1 MKRVVCTSGFWS
13 HFTLLVRGSKNQL
26 TAKPIHKTMS
36 LLDRLQ
42 LSWGS
47 RIPVI
52 LQTEASEC
60 GLACIAMLLAQH
72 GTITDL
78 ATLRR
83 RHGAVPQGMTL
94 LDLARVAKAEQLT
107 TRAVRVDLSDL
118 KQLRL
123 PAILHWSMGHF
134 VVLHE
139 INSNKYQVIDPAY
152 GERTFSA
159 EEMSNN
165 FTGVAMEAWPA
176 GDFVAKQEAQS
187 ISIKALVGRVSGLW
201 PTLWRVL
208 AVSLTLEVLG
218 LIFPLFMQWVV
229 DNVVVTRDVSLLTT
243 LTLGFLLLLV
253 AQQLFTL
260 TRSWLVLKVGTQLRV
275 QWRSNVLSHMLM
287 LPLDYFARRHLG
299 DVMSRFE
306 SVDRIQKVLTDTFVE
321 TALDGLMVVLTL
333 ALMLV
338 YSPVLTVI
346 AVFSVL
352 IYAGVRWLWFGP
364 MRRAMAEHIV
374 RNANESSFL
383 LETVRGMRTIRLFSR
398 HAERLG
404 AWQSLMVADVNAN
417 LKVQKLEVFYRL
429 MRGTLSGAF
438 ALLLIW
444 WGARD
449 VMAGTISVGM
459 LLAFLAYRNQFD
471 SRFTEL
477 VNKWVEL
484 RMLGLDAQRLADI
497 VLTKPEASASVLLN
511 TTNQKAPSIEIK
523 ELYFRYSEG
532 SPDVL
537 AGLNLTIPAGQA
549 IAIAGA
555 SGGGKTTL
563 VNLLLG
569 VYQPQRGGIYIDGVP
584 FEQLG
589 ASQWRAQVATVMQ
602 DDVLFAGSIADN
614 ISFFDPTPDQSWLQD
629 CAAIAAIHDD
639 ITKMPMAYQT
649 LVGDM
654 GSTLSGG
661 QKQRVLLAR
670 ALYRRPYVLMLDEAT
685 SHLDIA
691 REAEVSKAI
700 AGMPLTRIVVAHRP
714 QTLASVDRV
723 VEIENGIVLRDET
736 AAQYAERVANVT
748 VG

>member
-1 MKRVVCTSGFWS
+1 
-13 HFTLLVRGSKNQL
+13 
-26 TAKPIHKTMS
+26 MS

-60 GLACIAMLLAQH
+60 GLACLAMLLAQH
-72 GTITDL
+72 GTVTDL
-78 ATLRR
+78 ATLRS

-94 LDLARVAKAEQLT
+94 LDLARVANAEQLT
-107 TRAVRVDLSDL
+107 TRAVRADLTEI

-123 PAILHWSMGHF
+123 PAILHWRMGHF
-134 VVLHE
+134 VVLRE
-139 INSNKYQVIDPAY
+139 IAGNQYQIIDPAH
-152 GERTFSA
+152 GERTFSQ
-159 EEMSNN
+159 EDMSRN
-165 FTGVAMEAWPA
+165 FTGVAMEVWPA
-176 GDFVAKQEAQS
+176 NDFVAKQEAQS

-229 DNVVVTRDVSLLTT
+229 DNVVVTRDISLLTT
-243 LTLGFLLLLV
+243 LALGFLLLLV
-253 AQQLFTL
+253 IQQFFTL
-260 TRSWLVLKVGTQLRV
+260 MRSWLVLKVGTQLRV

-333 ALMLV
+333 VLMLL
-338 YSPVLTVI
+338 YSPILTAI
-346 AVFSVL
+346 ALLSVL
-352 IYAGVRWLWFGP
+352 IYTGVRWLWFGP

-374 RNANESSFL
+374 RSANESSFL

-417 LKVQKLEVFYRL
+417 LKVQKLDVFYRL

-438 ALLLIW
+438 ALLLLW

-477 VNKWVEL
+477 VNKWIDL

-497 VLTKPEASASVLLN
+497 VLTEPEVVSTGFNSAASSKP
-511 TTNQKAPSIEIK
+511 PSIEIND
-523 ELYFRYSEG
+523 LHFRYSG
-532 SPDVL
+532 GTPDVL
-537 AGLNLTIPAGQA
+537 AGLSLMIPSGQS

-555 SGGGKTTL
+555 SGGGKTTF

-569 VYQPQRGGIYIDGVP
+569 VYQPQRGGIRIDGISL
-584 FEQLG
+584 EQLG
-589 ASQWRAQVATVMQ
+589 VAQWRKQVATVMQ

-614 ISFFDPTPDQSWLQD
+614 ISFFDPTPDIAWLED
-629 CAAIAAIHDD
+629 CAAMAAIHED
-639 ITKMPMAYQT
+639 ISKMPMAYQT

-670 ALYRRPYVLMLDEAT
+670 ALYRRPRVLILDEAT
-685 SHLDIA
+685 SHLDIS
-691 REAEVSKAI
+691 REAEVSRAI
-700 AGMPLTRIVVAHRP
+700 ASMPLTRIVVAHRQ

-723 VEIENGIVLRDET
+723 IELENGRVLRDET
-736 AAQYAERVANVT
+736 AEAFAQRMAQVPSGRTA
-748 VG
+748 

>member
-1 MKRVVCTSGFWS
+1 
-13 HFTLLVRGSKNQL
+13 
-26 TAKPIHKTMS
+26 MS

-42 LSWGS
+42 LSWGT

-60 GLACIAMLLAQH
+60 GLACMAMLLAQH

-78 ATLRR
+78 ATLRS

-107 TRAVRVDLSDL
+107 TRAVRIDLSEL

-134 VVLHE
+134 VILRE
-139 INSNKYQVIDPAY
+139 IAGNKYHIIDPAH
-152 GERTFSA
+152 GERTFSQ
-159 EEMSNN
+159 EEMSRN

-176 GDFVAKQEAQS
+176 NDFVAKQEAQS
-187 ISIKALVGRVSGLW
+187 ISITSLVGRVSGLW

-208 AVSLTLEVLG
+208 TVSLTLEALG

-229 DNVVVTRDVSLLTT
+229 DNVVVTRDIGLLTT
-243 LTLGFLLLLV
+243 LALGFLLLLV
-253 AQQLFTL
+253 IQQLFTL
-260 TRSWLVLKVGTQLRV
+260 VRSWLVLKVGTQLRV
-275 QWRSNVLSHMLM
+275 QWRSNVLSHLLM

-306 SVDRIQKVLTDTFVE
+306 SIDRIQKVLTDTFVE

-333 ALMLV
+333 VLMML
-338 YSPVLTVI
+338 YSPVLTAI
-346 AVFSVL
+346 AVLSVL
-352 IYAGVRWLWFGP
+352 IYAGIRWLWFGP

-383 LETVRGMRTIRLFSR
+383 LETVRGIRTIRLFSR
-398 HAERLG
+398 HAERLS

-438 ALLLIW
+438 ALLLLW

-449 VMAGTISVGM
+449 VMAGTLSVGM

-477 VNKWVEL
+477 VNKWVDL

-497 VLTKPEASASVLLN
+497 VLTVPEAASTGHMPTSL
-511 TTNQKAPSIEIK
+511 QKPPSIEIND
-523 ELYFRYSEG
+523 LHFRYSAG
-532 SPDVL
+532 TPDVL
-537 AGLNLTIPAGQA
+537 AGLNLAIPSGQS

-555 SGGGKTTL
+555 SGGGKSTL

-569 VYQPQRGGIYIDGVP
+569 AYQPQRGGIRIDGVP
-584 FEQLG
+584 LEQLG
-589 ASQWRAQVATVMQ
+589 VAQWRNQVATVMQ
-602 DDVLFAGSIADN
+602 DDVLFAGTIADN
-614 ISFFDPTPDQSWLQD
+614 ISFFDPSPDIAWLED
-629 CAAIAAIHDD
+629 CAAMAAIHED
-639 ITKMPMAYQT
+639 IAKMPMAYQT

-670 ALYRRPYVLMLDEAT
+670 ALYRRPLVLILDEAT

-691 REAEVSKAI
+691 RESDVNHAI
-700 AGMPLTRIVVAHRP
+700 ASMPLTRIVVAHRQ

-723 VEIENGIVLRDET
+723 VELENGCVMHDET
-736 AAQYAERVANVT
+736 AEEFTQRMAKVSLGRIE
-748 VG
+748 

>member
-1 MKRVVCTSGFWS
+1 
-13 HFTLLVRGSKNQL
+13 
-26 TAKPIHKTMS
+26 MS

-60 GLACIAMLLAQH
+60 GLACLAMLLAQH
-72 GTITDL
+72 GTVTDL
-78 ATLRR
+78 ATLRS

-94 LDLARVAKAEQLT
+94 LDLARVANAEQLT
-107 TRAVRVDLSDL
+107 TRAVRADLTEI

-123 PAILHWSMGHF
+123 PAILHWRMGHF
-134 VVLHE
+134 VVLRE
-139 INSNKYQVIDPAY
+139 IAGNQYQIIDPAH
-152 GERTFSA
+152 GDRTLSQ
-159 EEMSNN
+159 EDMSRN

-176 GDFVAKQEAQS
+176 NDFVAKQEAQS

-229 DNVVVTRDVSLLTT
+229 DNVVVTRDISLLST
-243 LTLGFLLLLV
+243 LALGVLLLLV
-253 AQQLFTL
+253 IQQFFTL
-260 TRSWLVLKVGTQLRV
+260 MRSWLVLKVGTQLRV

-333 ALMLV
+333 VLMLL
-338 YSPVLTVI
+338 YSPILTAI
-346 AVFSVL
+346 AVLSVL
-352 IYAGVRWLWFGP
+352 IYTGVRWLWFGP

-374 RNANESSFL
+374 RSANESSFL

-417 LKVQKLEVFYRL
+417 LKVQKLDVFYRL

-438 ALLLIW
+438 ALLLLW

-477 VNKWVEL
+477 VNKWVDL

-497 VLTKPEASASVLLN
+497 VLTEPEVVSTGFNSAASSKP
-511 TTNQKAPSIEIK
+511 PSIEIND
-523 ELYFRYSEG
+523 LHFRYSG
-532 SPDVL
+532 GIPDVL
-537 AGLNLTIPAGQA
+537 AGLNLMIPSGQS

-569 VYQPQRGGIYIDGVP
+569 VYQPQRGGIRIDGISL
-584 FEQLG
+584 EQLG
-589 ASQWRAQVATVMQ
+589 VAQWRNQVATVMQ

-614 ISFFDPTPDQSWLQD
+614 ISFFDPTPDIAWLEN
-629 CAAIAAIHDD
+629 CAAMAAIHED
-639 ITKMPMAYQT
+639 IAKMPMAYQT

-670 ALYRRPYVLMLDEAT
+670 ALYRRPRVLILDEAT
-685 SHLDIA
+685 SHLDIS
-691 REAEVSKAI
+691 REAEVSRAI
-700 AGMPLTRIVVAHRP
+700 AGMPLTRIVVAHRQ

-723 VEIENGIVLRDET
+723 VELENGRVLRDET
-736 AAQYAERVANVT
+736 AEVFAQRMAQVPSGRTA
-748 VG
+748 

>member
-1 MKRVVCTSGFWS
+1 
-13 HFTLLVRGSKNQL
+13 
-26 TAKPIHKTMS
+26 MS

-42 LSWGS
+42 LSWGT

-60 GLACIAMLLAQH
+60 GLACMAMLLAHH
-72 GTITDL
+72 GTITDV
-78 ATLRR
+78 ATLRS

-107 TRAVRVDLSDL
+107 TRAVRVDLKDL

-134 VVLHE
+134 VVLRGISGH
-139 INSNKYQVIDPAY
+139 KYDVIDPAH
-152 GERTFSA
+152 GERVFSQ
-159 EEMSNN
+159 EDMSRE

-176 GDFVAKQEAQS
+176 NDFVAKQEAQNVS
-187 ISIKALVGRVSGLW
+187 LKALVGRIGGLW

-208 AVSLTLEVLG
+208 AVSLTLEILG
-218 LIFPLFMQWVV
+218 LVSPLFMQWVV
-229 DNVVVTRDVSLLTT
+229 DDVVVSRDVSLLTT

-253 AQQLFTL
+253 VQQIFSLM
-260 TRSWLVLKVGTQLRV
+260 RSWLVLKVGTQLRV

-299 DVMSRFE
+299 DVMSRFD
-306 SVDRIQKVLTDTFVE
+306 SVDRIQKVLTDAFVE
-321 TALDGLMVVLTL
+321 TVLDGLMVVLTL
-333 ALMLV
+333 VLMLL
-338 YSPVLTVI
+338 YSPVLTAI
-346 AVFSVL
+346 AVLSVL
-352 IYAGVRWLWFGP
+352 LYAGVRWLWFGP
-364 MRRAMAEHIV
+364 MRRAMAEHLV
-374 RNANESSFL
+374 RNANEESYL
-383 LETVRGMRTIRLFSR
+383 LETIRGMRTIRLFSR

-404 AWQSLMVADVNAN
+404 AWQTLMVADVNAN
-417 LKVQKLEVFYRL
+417 LKVQRLEVFYRL

-438 ALLLIW
+438 ALLLLW

-477 VNKWVEL
+477 INKWVDL

-497 VLTKPEASASVLLN
+497 VLTAAE
-511 TTNQKAPSIEIK
+511 TAPTGLTPKFSLTPPTIEISD
-523 ELYFRYSEG
+523 LHFRYSEG
-532 SPDVL
+532 TPDIL
-537 AGLNLTIPAGQA
+537 DGFSLNIPAGQS

-563 VNLLLG
+563 VNVLLG
-569 VYQPQRGGIYIDGVP
+569 VYKPQRGSIRIDGMP
-584 FEQLG
+584 LEQMGL
-589 ASQWRAQVATVMQ
+589 SQWRAQVATVMQ

-614 ISFFDPTPDQSWLQD
+614 ISFFDPTLDVEWLEN
-629 CAAIAAIHDD
+629 CAEMAAIHDD
-639 ITKMPMAYQT
+639 IYKMPMAYQT

-670 ALYRRPYVLMLDEAT
+670 ALYRRPRVLILDEAT

-691 REAEVSKAI
+691 RESDVNHAI
-700 AGMPLTRIVVAHRP
+700 ASMPLTRIVVAHRE

-723 VEIENGIVLRDET
+723 VEIENGRILRDET
-736 AAQYAERVANVT
+736 AEQFKQRMAQVSLKRDV
-748 VG
+748 

>member
-1 MKRVVCTSGFWS
+1 
-13 HFTLLVRGSKNQL
+13 
-26 TAKPIHKTMS
+26 MS

-42 LSWGS
+42 LGWGT

-60 GLACIAMLLAQH
+60 GLACMAMLLAQH
-72 GTITDL
+72 GTITDV
-78 ATLRR
+78 ATLRS

-107 TRAVRVDLSDL
+107 TRAVRVDLKDL

-123 PAILHWSMGHF
+123 PAILHWRMGHF
-134 VVLHE
+134 VVLRG
-139 INSNKYQVIDPAY
+139 INGHKYDVIDPAH
-152 GERTFSA
+152 GERVFSQ
-159 EEMSNN
+159 EDMSRE

-176 GDFVAKQEAQS
+176 NDFVAKKEAQNVS
-187 ISIKALVGRVSGLW
+187 LKALVGRIGGLW

-218 LIFPLFMQWVV
+218 LVSPLFMQWVV
-229 DNVVVTRDVSLLTT
+229 DDVVVSRDVSLLTT

-253 AQQLFTL
+253 IQQLFSL
-260 TRSWLVLKVGTQLRV
+260 MRSWLVLKVGTQLRV

-299 DVMSRFE
+299 DVMSRFD
-306 SVDRIQKVLTDTFVE
+306 SVDRIQKVLTDAFVE
-321 TALDGLMVVLTL
+321 AVLDGLMVVLTL
-333 ALMLV
+333 VLMLL
-338 YSPVLTVI
+338 YSPVLTAI
-346 AVFSVL
+346 AVLSVL
-352 IYAGVRWLWFGP
+352 LYAGVRWLWFGP
-364 MRRAMAEHIV
+364 MRQAMAEHLV
-374 RNANESSFL
+374 RNANEESYL
-383 LETVRGMRTIRLFSR
+383 LETIRGMRTIRLFSR

-404 AWQSLMVADVNAN
+404 AWQTLMVADVNAN

-438 ALLLIW
+438 ALLLLW

-477 VNKWVEL
+477 INKWVDL

-497 VLTKPEASASVLLN
+497 VLTTPETESTTLTSKLSLKPPA
-511 TTNQKAPSIEIK
+511 IEIND
-523 ELYFRYSEG
+523 LHFRYSEG
-532 SPDVL
+532 TPDVL
-537 AGLNLTIPAGQA
+537 EGLSLNIPSGQS

-563 VNLLLG
+563 VNILLG
-569 VYQPQRGGIYIDGVP
+569 VYKPQRGSIRIDGVP
-584 FEQLG
+584 LEQMG
-589 ASQWRAQVATVMQ
+589 VAQWRAQVATVMQ

-614 ISFFDPTPDQSWLQD
+614 ISFFDPAPDVEWLED
-629 CAAIAAIHDD
+629 CAEMAAIHDD
-639 ITKMPMAYQT
+639 ICMMPMAYQT

-670 ALYRRPYVLMLDEAT
+670 ALYRRPRVLILDEAT

-691 REAEVSKAI
+691 REMDVNNAI
-700 AGMPLTRIVVAHRP
+700 ASMPLTRIVIAHRQ

-723 VEIENGIVLRDET
+723 IELENGGVLRDET
-736 AAQYAERVANVT
+736 AQEFAQRMTQATPGRSA
-748 VG
+748 

>member
-1 MKRVVCTSGFWS
+1 MA
-13 HFTLLVRGSKNQL
+13 LLN
-26 TAKPIHKTMS
+26 
-36 LLDRLQ
+36 RLQ

-72 GTITDL
+72 GTATDL
-78 ATLRR
+78 TTLRG

-94 LDLARVAKAEQLT
+94 LDLARVAQAEQLT
-107 TRAVRVDLSDL
+107 TRAVRVELGEL

-123 PAILHWSMGHF
+123 PAVLHWSMGHF
-134 VVLHE
+134 VVLRE
-139 INSNKYQVIDPAY
+139 IKGNQYQIIDPAH
-152 GERTFSA
+152 GERTLSQ
-159 EEMSNN
+159 EEMSRN

-176 GDFVAKQEAQS
+176 SDFVAKQEAQS
-187 ISIKALVGRVSGLW
+187 ISLKALVGRVSGLW

-243 LTLGFLLLLV
+243 LALGFLLLLV
-253 AQQLFTL
+253 IQQLFTL
-260 TRSWLVLKVGTQLRV
+260 MRSWLVLKVGTQLRV
-275 QWRSNVLSHMLM
+275 QWRSNVLSHLLM

-321 TALDGLMVVLTL
+321 TALDGLMVMLTL
-333 ALMLV
+333 VLMLL
-338 YSPVLTVI
+338 YSPVLTMI
-346 AVFSVL
+346 AVLSVL
-352 IYAGVRWLWFGP
+352 LYAGIRWVWFSP

-417 LKVQKLEVFYRL
+417 LKVQKLDVFYRL

-438 ALLLIW
+438 ALLLLW

-449 VMAGTISVGM
+449 VMAGTLSVGM

-471 SRFTEL
+471 NRCTEL
-477 VNKWVEL
+477 VNKWVDL

-497 VLTKPEASASVLLN
+497 VLTAPEAPSTGSVS
-511 TTNQKAPSIEIK
+511 APSPKPPRITLSD
-523 ELYFRYSEG
+523 LYFRYSAG
-532 SPDVL
+532 TPDVL
-537 AGLNLTIPAGQA
+537 AGLSLTIPAGQS

-569 VYQPQRGGIYIDGVP
+569 VYQAQRGAIHIDGVP
-584 FEQLG
+584 LEQLG
-589 ASQWRAQVATVMQ
+589 VAQWRNQVATVMQ

-614 ISFFDPTPDQSWLQD
+614 ISFFDTAPDTVWLED
-629 CAAIAAIHDD
+629 CAVMAAIHED
-639 ITKMPMAYQT
+639 IAKMPMAYQT

-670 ALYRRPYVLMLDEAT
+670 ALYRRPSVLILDEAT
-685 SHLDIA
+685 SHLDMA
-691 REAEVSKAI
+691 RETEVSSAI
-700 AGMPLTRIVVAHRP
+700 ANMPLTRIVIAHRQ

-723 VEIENGIVLRDET
+723 VELEGGQVLRDET
-736 AAQYAERVANVT
+736 SEAFMQRMSQLPTGRVS
-748 VG
+748 

>member
-1 MKRVVCTSGFWS
+1 
-13 HFTLLVRGSKNQL
+13 
-26 TAKPIHKTMS
+26 MS

-42 LSWGS
+42 LSWGT

-60 GLACIAMLLAQH
+60 GLACMAMLLAHH
-72 GTITDL
+72 GTITDV
-78 ATLRR
+78 ATLRS

-107 TRAVRVDLSDL
+107 TRAVRVDLKDL

-134 VVLHE
+134 VVLRGISGH
-139 INSNKYQVIDPAY
+139 KYDVIDPAH
-152 GERTFSA
+152 GERVFSQ
-159 EEMSNN
+159 EDMSRE

-176 GDFVAKQEAQS
+176 NDFVAKQEAQNVS
-187 ISIKALVGRVSGLW
+187 LKALVGRIGGLW

-208 AVSLTLEVLG
+208 AVSLTLEILG
-218 LIFPLFMQWVV
+218 LVSPLFMQWVV
-229 DNVVVTRDVSLLTT
+229 DDVVVSRDVSLLTT

-253 AQQLFTL
+253 VQQIFSLM
-260 TRSWLVLKVGTQLRV
+260 RSWLVLKVGTQLRV

-299 DVMSRFE
+299 DVMSRFD
-306 SVDRIQKVLTDTFVE
+306 SVDRIQKVLTDAFVE
-321 TALDGLMVVLTL
+321 TVLDGLMVVLTL
-333 ALMLV
+333 VLMLL
-338 YSPVLTVI
+338 YSPVLTAI
-346 AVFSVL
+346 AVLSVFL
-352 IYAGVRWLWFGP
+352 YAGVRWLWFGP
-364 MRRAMAEHIV
+364 MRRAMAEHLV
-374 RNANESSFL
+374 RNANEESYL
-383 LETVRGMRTIRLFSR
+383 LETIRGMRTIRLFSR

-404 AWQSLMVADVNAN
+404 AWQTLMVADVNAN
-417 LKVQKLEVFYRL
+417 LKVQRLEVFYRL

-438 ALLLIW
+438 ALLLLW

-477 VNKWVEL
+477 INKWVDL

-497 VLTKPEASASVLLN
+497 VLTAAE
-511 TTNQKAPSIEIK
+511 TAPTGFTPKLSLTPPTIEISD
-523 ELYFRYSEG
+523 LHFRYSEG
-532 SPDVL
+532 TPDIL
-537 AGLNLTIPAGQA
+537 DGFSLNIPAGQS

-563 VNLLLG
+563 VNVLLG
-569 VYQPQRGGIYIDGVP
+569 VYKPQRGSIRIDGMP
-584 FEQLG
+584 LEQMGL
-589 ASQWRAQVATVMQ
+589 SQWRAQVATVMQ

-614 ISFFDPTPDQSWLQD
+614 ISFFDPTLDVEWLEN
-629 CAAIAAIHDD
+629 CAEMAAIHDD
-639 ITKMPMAYQT
+639 IYKMPMAYQT

-670 ALYRRPYVLMLDEAT
+670 ALYRRPRVLILDEAT

-691 REAEVSKAI
+691 RESDVNHAI
-700 AGMPLTRIVVAHRP
+700 ASMPLTRIVVAHRE

-723 VEIENGIVLRDET
+723 VEIENGRILRDET
-736 AAQYAERVANVT
+736 AEQFKQRMAQVSLKRDV
-748 VG
+748 

>member
-1 MKRVVCTSGFWS
+1 
-13 HFTLLVRGSKNQL
+13 
-26 TAKPIHKTMS
+26 HKTMP

-60 GLACIAMLLAQH
+60 GLACVAMLLAKH
-72 GTITDL
+72 GTVTDV

-94 LDLARVAKAEQLT
+94 LDLARVANAEQLT
-107 TRAVRVDLSDL
+107 TRAVRAELGEL
-118 KQLRL
+118 QQLRL
-123 PAILHWSMGHF
+123 PVILHWSMGHF
-134 VVLHE
+134 VVLSE
-139 INSNKYQVIDPAY
+139 IRGGKYSVIDPAH
-152 GERTFSA
+152 GERVYSQQ
-159 EEMSNN
+159 EMSRD
-165 FTGVAMEAWPA
+165 FTGVALEAWPA
-176 GDFVAKQEAQS
+176 NDFVAKKEAQRVS
-187 ISIKALVGRVSGLW
+187 LKALVGRVSGLW

-208 AVSLTLEVLG
+208 AVSLTLEVVG

-229 DNVVVTRDVSLLTT
+229 DNVVVTHDIGLLTT
-243 LTLGFLLLLV
+243 LALGFLLLLV
-253 AQQLFTL
+253 IQQLFTL
-260 TRSWLVLKVGTQLRV
+260 MRSWLVLKVGTQLRV
-275 QWRSNVLSHMLM
+275 QWRSNVLSHLLM

-333 ALMLV
+333 GLMLL
-338 YSPVLTVI
+338 YSPVLTAI
-346 AVFSVL
+346 AVLSVL
-352 IYAGVRWLWFGP
+352 LYAGVRWLWFGP
-364 MRRAMAEHIV
+364 MRNAVAEHLV

-417 LKVQKLEVFYRL
+417 LKVQKLDVFYRL
-429 MRGTLSGAF
+429 VRGTLSGAF
-438 ALLLIW
+438 ALLLLW

-477 VNKWVEL
+477 VNKWIDL

-497 VLTKPEASASVLLN
+497 VLTAPEATSAALLSKPS
-511 TTNQKAPSIEIK
+511 TKPPSIEIK
-523 ELYFRYSEG
+523 DLHFRYSQG
-532 SPDVL
+532 TPDVL
-537 AGLNLTIPAGQA
+537 AGVSLTIPAGQS
-549 IAIAGA
+549 IAISGA

-569 VYQPQRGGIYIDGVP
+569 VYKPQRGDIRIDGVSL
-584 FEQLG
+584 EQLG
-589 ASQWRAQVATVMQ
+589 VAQWRNQVATVMQ

-614 ISFFDPTPDQSWLQD
+614 ISFFDPVPDLAWLER
-629 CAAIAAIHDD
+629 CADMAAIHDD
-639 ITKMPMAYQT
+639 IAKMPMAYQT

-670 ALYRRPYVLMLDEAT
+670 ALYRRPLVLILDEAT

-691 REAEVSKAI
+691 RESDVNQTI
-700 AGMPLTRIVVAHRP
+700 ASMPLTRIVVAHRQ

-723 VEIENGIVLRDET
+723 IELENGCVLRDET
-736 AAQYAERVANVT
+736 AQEFAQRMTQTTPGRAA
-748 VG
+748 

>member
-1 MKRVVCTSGFWS
+1 M
-13 HFTLLVRGSKNQL
+13 
-26 TAKPIHKTMS
+26 A

-42 LSWGS
+42 LGWGS
-47 RIPVI
+47 RIPVM

-60 GLACIAMLLAQH
+60 GLACIAMLLAKH

-78 ATLRR
+78 ATLRGS
-83 RHGAVPQGMTL
+83 HGAVPQGMTL

-107 TRAVRVDLSDL
+107 TRAVRLDLSDM

-134 VVLHE
+134 VVLRE
-139 INSNKYQVIDPAY
+139 IQGDRYHVIDPAH
-152 GERTFSA
+152 GERSFSQ
-159 EEMSNN
+159 EEMSAY
-165 FTGVAMEAWPA
+165 FTGVAMEAWPSSE
-176 GDFVAKQEAQS
+176 FVPKQEAQS
-187 ISIKALVGRVSGLW
+187 ISISRLVGRVSGLW

-218 LIFPLFMQWVV
+218 LIFPLLMQWVV
-229 DNVVVTRDVSLLTT
+229 DNVVVSRDVSLLTT

-253 AQQLFTL
+253 VQQLFTL
-260 TRSWLVLKVGTQLRV
+260 MRSWLVLKIGTQLRV
-275 QWRSNVLSHMLM
+275 QWRSNVLSHLLL
-287 LPLDYFARRHLG
+287 LPLNYFARRHLG

-306 SVDRIQKVLTDTFVE
+306 SVDHIQKVLTDTFVE
-321 TALDGLMVVLTL
+321 TLLDGLMVVLTL
-333 ALMLV
+333 VLMLL
-338 YSPVLTVI
+338 YSPMLTAI
-346 AVFSVL
+346 ALVSVL
-352 IYAGVRWLWFGP
+352 IYAGVRWVWYGP
-364 MRRAMAEHIV
+364 MRRAMAEHLV
-374 RNANESSFL
+374 RSANESSFL

-444 WGARD
+444 LGAND
-449 VMAGTISVGM
+449 VMTGTLSVGM
-459 LLAFLAYRNQFD
+459 LLAFLAYRTQFD
-471 SRFTEL
+471 NRCTEL
-477 VNKWVEL
+477 INKWVDL

-497 VLTKPEASASVLLN
+497 VLTPTELASNGLMSATASK
-511 TTNQKAPSIEIK
+511 QPPSIDISD
-523 ELYFRYSEG
+523 LHFRYSENV
-532 SPDVL
+532 PDVL
-537 AGLNLTIPAGQA
+537 AGLSLTIAAGQS
-549 IAIAGA
+549 IAIAGP

-569 VYQPQRGGIYIDGVP
+569 VYAPQHGQIRIDGVSM
-584 FEQLG
+584 EQMG
-589 ASQWRAQVATVMQ
+589 IAQWRAQVGTVMQ
-602 DDVLFAGSIADN
+602 DDVLFAGSISDN
-614 ISFFDPTPDQSWLQD
+614 ISFFDAKTDVEWLEQ
-629 CAAIAAIHDD
+629 CARMASINED
-639 ITKMPMAYQT
+639 ILKMPMAYQT

-670 ALYRRPYVLMLDEAT
+670 ALYRRPRVLILDEAT

-691 REAEVSKAI
+691 REAEVGQAI
-700 AGMPLTRIVVAHRP
+700 ASMALTRIVVAHRL

-723 VEIENGIVLRDET
+723 VELDDGRIVRDET
-736 AAQYAERVANVT
+736 AEEFAQRMAMPPGRSI
-748 VG
+748 

>member
-1 MKRVVCTSGFWS
+1 
-13 HFTLLVRGSKNQL
+13 
-26 TAKPIHKTMS
+26 MS

-72 GTITDL
+72 ATVTDL
-78 ATLRR
+78 ATLRS

-94 LDLARVAKAEQLT
+94 LDLARVAQAEQLT
-107 TRAVRVDLSDL
+107 TRAVRVELGEL

-123 PAILHWSMGHF
+123 PAVLHWNMGHF
-134 VVLHE
+134 VVLRE
-139 INSNKYQVIDPAY
+139 IAGNQYQIIDPAH
-152 GERTFSA
+152 GERTLSQ
-159 EEMSNN
+159 EEMSRH

-176 GDFVAKQEAQS
+176 SDFVAKQEAQS
-187 ISIKALVGRVSGLW
+187 ISLKALVGRVSGLW

-229 DNVVVTRDVSLLTT
+229 DNVVVMRDVSLLTT
-243 LTLGFLLLLV
+243 LALGFLLLLV
-253 AQQLFTL
+253 IQQLFTL
-260 TRSWLVLKVGTQLRV
+260 MRSWLVLKVGTQLRV
-275 QWRSNVLSHMLM
+275 QWRSNVLSHLLM

-306 SVDRIQKVLTDTFVE
+306 SIDRIQKVLTDTFVE

-333 ALMLV
+333 GLMLL

-346 AVFSVL
+346 AVLSVL
-352 IYAGVRWLWFGP
+352 IYAGIRWLWFGP

-383 LETVRGMRTIRLFSR
+383 LETVRGIRTIRLFSR

-417 LKVQKLEVFYRL
+417 LKVQKLDVFYRL

-438 ALLLIW
+438 ALLLLW

-471 SRFTEL
+471 NRFTEL
-477 VNKWVEL
+477 VNKWVDL

-497 VLTKPEASASVLLN
+497 VLTKPEAPSTGLMS
-511 TTNQKAPSIEIK
+511 TPSRKPPSIEIRD
-523 ELYFRYSEG
+523 LHFRYSAG
-532 SPDVL
+532 APDVL
-537 AGLNLTIPAGQA
+537 AGLSLTIPSGQS

-569 VYQPQRGGIYIDGVP
+569 VYQPQRGGIQIDGVP
-584 FEQLG
+584 LEQLG
-589 ASQWRAQVATVMQ
+589 VAQWRNKVATVMQ

-614 ISFFDPTPDQSWLQD
+614 ICFFDPTPDIAWLED
-629 CAAIAAIHDD
+629 CAAMAAIHDD
-639 ITKMPMAYQT
+639 IAKMPMAYQT

-670 ALYRRPYVLMLDEAT
+670 ALYRRPSVLILDEAT
-685 SHLDIA
+685 SHLDIS
-691 REAEVSKAI
+691 REAEVNHAI
-700 AGMPLTRIVVAHRP
+700 ASMPLTRIVIAHRQ

-723 VEIENGIVLRDET
+723 VELENGCVLRDET
-736 AAQYAERVANVT
+736 ADAFTQRMSQLPTGRVS
-748 VG
+748 

>member
-1 MKRVVCTSGFWS
+1 MA
-13 HFTLLVRGSKNQL
+13 LLN
-26 TAKPIHKTMS
+26 
-36 LLDRLQ
+36 RLQ
-42 LSWGS
+42 LSWGP

-72 GTITDL
+72 GTVTDL
-78 ATLRR
+78 ATLRS

-94 LDLARVAKAEQLT
+94 LDLARVAQAEQLT
-107 TRAVRVDLSDL
+107 TRAVRVELGEL

-123 PAILHWSMGHF
+123 PAVLHWSMGHF
-134 VVLHE
+134 VVLRE
-139 INSNKYQVIDPAY
+139 IAGNQYHIIDPAH
-152 GERTFSA
+152 GERTLSQA
-159 EEMSNN
+159 EMSRN

-176 GDFVAKQEAQS
+176 SDFVAKQEAQS
-187 ISIKALVGRVSGLW
+187 ISLKALVGRVSGLW

-243 LTLGFLLLLV
+243 LAMGFLLLLV
-253 AQQLFTL
+253 IQQLFTL
-260 TRSWLVLKVGTQLRV
+260 MRSWLVLKVGTQLRV
-275 QWRSNVLSHMLM
+275 QWRSNVLSHLLK

-333 ALMLV
+333 ILMLL
-338 YSPVLTVI
+338 YSPVLTMI
-346 AVFSVL
+346 AVLSVL
-352 IYAGVRWLWFGP
+352 LYAGIRWVWFGP

-383 LETVRGMRTIRLFSR
+383 LETIRGMRTIRLFSR

-417 LKVQKLEVFYRL
+417 LKVQKLDVFYRL

-438 ALLLIW
+438 ALLLLW

-471 SRFTEL
+471 NRFTEL
-477 VNKWVEL
+477 VNKWVDL

-497 VLTKPEASASVLLN
+497 VLTAPEAASTGL
-511 TTNQKAPSIEIK
+511 TSTSSQKPPSIEISD
-523 ELYFRYSEG
+523 LHFRYSAG
-532 SPDVL
+532 TPDVL
-537 AGLNLTIPAGQA
+537 AGLNLTIPAGQS

-569 VYQPQRGGIYIDGVP
+569 VYQPQRGGIRIDGIP
-584 FEQLG
+584 LEQLG
-589 ASQWRAQVATVMQ
+589 VAQWRNQVATVMQ

-614 ISFFDPTPDQSWLQD
+614 ICFFDPTPDIAWLEH
-629 CAAIAAIHDD
+629 CATMAAIHED
-639 ITKMPMAYQT
+639 IAKMPMAYQT

-670 ALYRRPYVLMLDEAT
+670 ALYRRPSVLILDEAT
-685 SHLDIA
+685 SHLDMA
-691 REAEVSKAI
+691 RETEVSNAI
-700 AGMPLTRIVVAHRP
+700 ANMPLTRIVIAHRQ

-723 VEIENGIVLRDET
+723 VELEGGQVLRDET
-736 AAQYAERVANVT
+736 ANAFMQRISQLSTGRVS
-748 VG
+748 

>member
-1 MKRVVCTSGFWS
+1 MGEHT
-13 HFTLLVRGSKNQL
+13 
-26 TAKPIHKTMS
+26 HKTMP

-42 LSWGS
+42 LGWGS
-47 RIPVI
+47 RMPVI

-60 GLACIAMLLAQH
+60 GLACVAMLLAKH
-72 GTITDL
+72 GTATDV
-78 ATLRR
+78 ANLRR

-107 TRAVRVDLSDL
+107 TRAVRVELSEL

-123 PAILHWSMGHF
+123 PAILHWNMGHF
-134 VVLHE
+134 VVLSE
-139 INSNKYQVIDPAY
+139 IRGGKYHVIDPAH
-152 GERTFSA
+152 GERVFSQQ
-159 EEMSNN
+159 EMSRN

-176 GDFVAKQEAQS
+176 NDFVAKQEAQS
-187 ISIKALVGRVSGLW
+187 VSLKALVGRVSGLW

-208 AVSLTLEVLG
+208 AVSLTLEVVG

-229 DNVVVTRDVSLLTT
+229 DNVVVTRDLGLLST
-243 LTLGFLLLLV
+243 LALGFLLLLV
-253 AQQLFTL
+253 IQQLFTL
-260 TRSWLVLKVGTQLRV
+260 VRAWLVLKVGTQLRV
-275 QWRSNVLSHMLM
+275 QWRSNVLSHLLM

-333 ALMLV
+333 GLMLL
-338 YSPVLTVI
+338 YSPVLTAI
-346 AVFSVL
+346 AVVSVL
-352 IYAGVRWLWFGP
+352 LYAGVRGLWFGP
-364 MRRAMAEHIV
+364 MRNAMAEHLV
-374 RNANESSFL
+374 RNANEASFL

-398 HAERLG
+398 HTERLG

-438 ALLLIW
+438 ALLLLW

-449 VMAGTISVGM
+449 VMAGTMSVGM

-477 VNKWVEL
+477 VNKWIDL

-497 VLTKPEASASVLLN
+497 VLTAPEAATAGLMF
-511 TTNQKAPSIEIK
+511 KAPTKPPSIEIK
-523 ELYFRYSEG
+523 DLHFRYSEG
-532 SPDVL
+532 TPDVL
-537 AGLNLTIPAGQA
+537 AGLSLTIPAGQSV
-549 IAIAGA
+549 AIAGA

-569 VYQPQRGGIYIDGVP
+569 VYSPQHGDIRIDGVP
-584 FEQLG
+584 LDQLG
-589 ASQWRAQVATVMQ
+589 VAQWRNQVATVMQ

-614 ISFFDPTPDQSWLQD
+614 ISFFDPVPDLAWLER
-629 CAAIAAIHDD
+629 CAGMAAIHDD
-639 ITKMPMAYQT
+639 IAKMPMAYQT

-670 ALYRRPYVLMLDEAT
+670 ALYRRPLVLILDEAT
-685 SHLDIA
+685 SHLDIT
-691 REAEVSKAI
+691 RESDVNQAI
-700 AGMPLTRIVVAHRP
+700 ASMPLTRIVVAHRQ

-723 VEIENGIVLRDET
+723 VELENGCVLRDET
-736 AAQYAERVANVT
+736 AQEFAQRMTQAFVGRVA
-748 VG
+748 